1 MMAVVNRVQV
11 LMLLTL
17 LGFMSTCFAQEKSAS
32 KREQQ
37 SLKDIEIRNL
47 FVPEDAASVVLGE
60 LKNTGQQYL
69 PIDSKSIK
77 RLLAAKTSKDLS
89 SFQMAEFDMAL
100 TGEDLLTGV
109 GSFFVPESIDPIS
122 IEFQS
127 NVFFN
132 EPKSARVLGAKPLI
146 GTKASGR
153 TVFQTKQGGWFT
165 ANATALLNS
174 NQRFSTLQF
183 PAASNG
189 AKVRIS
195 VPRSLKLYCKQ
206 QFGVVHQ
213 CNEQDQGI
221 EVDQYLV
228 ESTDGRV
235 DILVLDRV
243 HQTRTIDIEA
253 ELNFDMSYASVFF
266 KTRLDP
272 RQIVEGGLVIK
283 LPDGFTC
290 SNVLVND
297 IDVAFQIVGL
307 TKDGKGSGVQV
318 GISQGQ
324 LPDSKYNL
332 TVRCERKLGKKSA
345 LAFGGFS
352 ISGNEVGQYRLSI
365 PRTSAWEYE
374 RIVSAG
380 FVIQEGEVDR
390 LFFSQA
396 MPKTELIL
404 EVVKNTKP
412 TETERLS
419 VSAASGIIKSIQV
432 IVNARRNAI
441 LKLNEGWEI
450 KSIVDVQQDE
460 FPLAINRRRTDTGA
474 ILLLSNEENVIRIVA
489 EKKVNPRVDYSVRDF
504 LIVPMVGRDS
514 TVEFTNGFADDQ
526 TVRISADSG
535 LPEESDQNGQV
546 QTVFE
551 AVEDCRFQFSSQ
563 SGLVSV
569 DNEYLILI
577 EVSQTSVKARYLVSV
592 RGGAS
597 GGVNVVGIS
606 GVDQWTTTSI
616 GQKVGTLMS
625 DDEKRLLGLDLTLPF
640 WILPNAKEAQEKTQF
655 VSEVVFPLDPTK
667 ALNVPLPFSV
677 AGIEPRGEIQL
688 VCIDSGMRILV
699 QDLDEV
705 PSQLRF
711 DDARKFVISGV
722 SPKIQIQQQDVGASV
737 DSIEPVSRKLTI
749 RSNGSRHEKI
759 HCVIQRGAVAS
770 ARRPESENAPASN
783 DSVSND
789 SVSNDLEVYS
799 FFQIFVSVDERL
811 IDAWMSIGERDLRG
825 QNAAG
830 VWEFRIPHTIFQ
842 DAKPLEI
849 VLNMRYAKSEQWVIS
864 SENESTV
871 TINGKLLELDCQ
883 AIEVSRSYVSVYP
896 HFAFS
901 SSVNESLVSV
911 LWLPLQICDTAT
923 AKDLFGS
930 YFESLSNQQPALQS
944 AYVIRREVLISI
956 GVCLFFLAVA
966 YGVVAR
972 RLRYVLMLALVSIA
986 LGMVLNGVA
995 ALVFCFLFWG
1005 SSFGV
1010 VIRELR
1016 FLCTFRRLVPALVL
1030 LGTLFPPILNGQ
1042 ETKNSS
1048 IKLVPSTDEKE
1059 IRYIVYP
1066 VDKDSKT
1073 MGIGYLPR
1081 DLYEMATEDTVSK
1094 SPIFHSSS
1102 IQIDATNDPKS
1113 LRLLFSFDVTCF
1125 EGEITLPYFF
1135 DEAVFLEDTISVN
1148 GRIVDFLPD
1157 LKNQIV
1163 NVSLSNPGRKKID
1176 IELYQ
1181 QLPVKAFEIKLPTSG
1196 LVAVTNNSALEL
1208 LAEGSGFSTES
1219 SLNRPTKKILKQ
1231 GVRTFLYQNRVI
1243 GFAVSRGNGTV
1254 SVLEDIEFSKNL
1266 ERRTVVLI
1274 NDASAVYDVKLT
1286 VPSNHKFTN
1295 TGDANLLLDP
1305 STDTITV
1312 LELSKIQEIVFEKK
1326 SNVFG
1331 VFHAQPIDVR
1341 DVKVQTHF
1349 LRLNGGD
1356 GVSVNPNS
1364 NNSSAFRTQTELISE
1379 FSSIE
1384 NNPEIRA
1391 KLVNPAVAIFD
1402 AKVSLP
1408 SISVTA
1414 EQTSVTGS
1422 SIHRHFMSAAS
1433 HRIDAEFNVSFSTPL
1448 ESFLIVL
1455 PDGFE
1460 MPTVE
1465 LGSVRLPTYRMSPRK
1480 IIVVTKELQAGA
1492 YRFVINSQRKIS
1504 SPKRTVSTIEFD
1516 LANVITTHQ
1525 IWLDRTL
1532 RVKPSPALIPPLTR
1546 QINGRFLLAGTLS
1559 FDEGVI
1565 SLVNKG
1571 ELASDVISM
1580 EDAIR
1585 FRNGRVLH
1593 GLQIMLQPEMS
1604 SGIQIGISLPLDATE
1619 IEMVTKSCALKVE
1632 RSDLFGAKQI
1642 WISPEFGSSNR
1653 ISVTFESE
1661 LTGNGVGLPSL
1672 IGQSLATK
1680 SVVVP
1685 RRFSDDELIW
1695 NIAAAKPSGQKV
1707 ICRLPATQ
1715 DFLRY
1720 EVEERI
1726 EPTPLIELVE
1736 YVFHEDESTLACR
1749 FYLSPNGAKEIR
1761 LQIDLNQHLVSA
1773 TLCGRFR
1780 QAIRLPDGEYK
1791 FDLLDHRFS
1800 QTLDL
1805 VIQIPKL
1812 DRTKQLIHLPH
1823 VFDWPIE
1830 KSFIQFQIHEK
1841 HYSEKDL
1848 RFASFSEVDSSRKI
1862 YFRKAVETFDLNR
1875 SKLSEISWRETL
1887 LKLSQIAGIDFDSNK
1902 YPSLSRAND
1911 LLAEGSWKPDGLVFD
1926 KRIENE
1932 ISADKPVWILSGN
1945 NVSIELFTPGRKI
1958 NYSWMVSVV
1967 VWTVALGTLG
1977 ILLQRWFP
1985 KLIQPL
1991 FSFSLITCL
2000 WLFSVAWIILTPQSI
2015 FAWCLIILAFCMAFF
2030 FVINAVEFVRSRRRD
2045 RLSTED

>member
-1 MMAVVNRVQV
+1 MMAVVNRVQI
-11 LMLLTL
+11 LMLLVL
-17 LGFMSTCFAQEKSAS
+17 LGFVSTCVAQEKSAS
-32 KREQQ
+32 QREQQ
-37 SLKDIEIRNL
+37 SFKDIEIRNL
-47 FVPEDAASVVLGE
+47 FVPEEAASVVLGE
-60 LKNTGQQYL
+60 LKDTGQQYL
-69 PIDSKSIK
+69 PIDIRSIK
-77 RLLAAKTSKDLS
+77 LLLAAKTSKDLS

-109 GSFFVPESIDPIS
+109 GTFFVPESTDPIS

-132 EPKSARVLGAKPLI
+132 EPKSARVLGATPI
-146 GTKASGR
+146 MGAQASGR
-153 TVFQTKQGGWFT
+153 AVFQTEQGGWFT
-165 ANATALLNS
+165 ATATALLNS

-195 VPRSLKLYCKQ
+195 VPRTLKLFCKQ

-213 CNEQDQGI
+213 CHEQDQGI
-221 EVDQYLV
+221 DVDQYLV
-228 ESTDGRV
+228 TTTDGRV
-235 DILVLDRV
+235 DILVLDQV
-243 HQTRTIDIEA
+243 HQARTIDIEA
-253 ELNFDMSYASVFF
+253 ELNFDISYASVVFR
-266 KTRLDP
+266 TRLNP
-272 RQIVEGGLVIK
+272 RQFLEGGLVIN
-283 LPDGFTC
+283 LPYGFTC

-307 TKDGKGSGVQV
+307 TKDSKGSGVQV
-318 GISQGQ
+318 EIGQGL

-332 TVRCERKLGKKSA
+332 TVRCERKLGRTSS

-365 PRTSAWEYE
+365 PETSAWGYE
-374 RIVSAG
+374 RIVSDG
-380 FVIQEGEVDR
+380 FVIQEGEIDR
-390 LFFSQA
+390 LFFSQTI
-396 MPKTELIL
+396 PKSELIL
-404 EVVKNTKP
+404 DVVKNTKP
-412 TETERLS
+412 TETEKLS
-419 VSAASGIIKSIQV
+419 VSATSGIIKSIQV
-432 IVNARRNAI
+432 IVNARRNTI

-474 ILLLSNEENVIRIVA
+474 ILVLSNEENVIRIVA

-504 LIVPMVGRDS
+504 LIVPMVGRES
-514 TVEFTNGFADDQ
+514 TVEFTDGFADDQ

-535 LPEESDQNGQV
+535 LPIESDQNGQI

-577 EVSQTSVKARYLVSV
+577 EVSETSVKASYSVSV
-592 RGGAS
+592 RGGVS
-597 GGVNVVGIS
+597 GAANVVGIK
-606 GVDQWTTTSI
+606 GVERWTTTSV

-625 DDEKRLLGLDLTLPF
+625 NDEKRLLGLDLTLPF
-640 WILPNAKEAQEKTQF
+640 WILPNVKESQEKTQF
-655 VSEVVFPLDPTK
+655 VAEVVFPFDSTK

-677 AGIEPRGEIQL
+677 AEIEPRGEIQL
-688 VCIDSGMRILV
+688 VCIDSGMRVLV
-699 QDLDEV
+699 EDLDEV
-705 PSQLRF
+705 PSQLQV

-722 SPKIQIQQQDVGASV
+722 SPKIQIQRPDVGVSF
-737 DSIEPVSRKLTI
+737 DSIEPVSRKLII

-770 ARRPESENAPASN
+770 TRRTESENDPTSN
-783 DSVSND
+783 GSQAD
-789 SVSNDLEVYS
+789 S
-799 FFQIFVSVDERL
+799 FFQVFVSVDERL

-830 VWEFRIPHTIFQ
+830 VWEFRIPNTMSQ
-842 DAKPLEI
+842 EAKSLGI

-871 TINGKLLELDCQ
+871 TINGKLLELDYQ
-883 AIEVSRSYVSVYP
+883 AIDVSRSYVSVYP

-901 SSVNESLVSV
+901 SSVGESLASV

-930 YFESLSNQQPALQS
+930 YFESLSSQQPASKS

-972 RLRYVLMLALVSIA
+972 RLRYVLILALVSIA
-986 LGMVLNGVA
+986 SGMVLNGVP

-1016 FLCTFRRLVPALVL
+1016 YLCTFRRLVPALVL
-1030 LGTLFPPILNGQ
+1030 LFTLFPPVLNGQ
-1042 ETKNSS
+1042 EANNSS
-1048 IKLVPSTDEKE
+1048 VKSVPSTDEKQ
-1059 IRYIVYP
+1059 IKYIVYP

-1073 MGIGYLPR
+1073 IGIGYLPR
-1081 DLYEMATEDTVSK
+1081 DLYEMATEDTASK

-1102 IQIDATNDPKS
+1102 IQIDATNDRKS
-1113 LRLLFSFDVTCF
+1113 LRISFSFDVTCF
-1125 EGEITLPYFF
+1125 EGDVTLPYFF
-1135 DEAVFLEDTISVN
+1135 EGAVFLEDTISVN
-1148 GRIVDFLPD
+1148 GRSVEFFPD
-1157 LKNQIV
+1157 LRNQIV

-1181 QLPVKAFEIKLPTSG
+1181 QLPMEAFEIKLPTSG
-1196 LVAVTNNSALEL
+1196 LVALTNNSDLEL
-1208 LAEGSGFSTES
+1208 LAEGSGLSTEF
-1219 SLNRPTKKILKQ
+1219 SLNRPTKKNLKQ
-1231 GVRTFLYQNRVI
+1231 GIRMFLNQNRVI
-1243 GFAVSRGNGTV
+1243 RFAVSRGNATV

-1266 ERRTVVLI
+1266 ERRTVLLI
-1274 NDASAVYDVKLT
+1274 NGASPIYDIKLT
-1286 VPSNHKFTN
+1286 VPRNHKFAN
-1295 TGDANLLLDP
+1295 TEDGNLLLDP

-1312 LELSKIQEIVFEKK
+1312 LELSKSQEIVFEKK

-1331 VFHAQPIDVR
+1331 VFHPQPIDIR
-1341 DVKVQTHF
+1341 DVKVQSHF

-1356 GVSVNPNS
+1356 GVRVNPNS
-1364 NNSSAFRTQTELISE
+1364 NNSSPFSTQTELISE

-1384 NNPEIRA
+1384 NNPELRT
-1391 KLVNPAVAIFD
+1391 KLANRVVAIFD

-1433 HRIDAEFNVSFSTPL
+1433 HRIDAEFNLSFSTPL
-1448 ESFLIVL
+1448 DSFLIVL

-1465 LGSVRLPTYRMSPRK
+1465 LGNVRLPTYRMSSRE

-1516 LANVITTHQ
+1516 LASVITTHQ

-1532 RVKPSPALIPPLTR
+1532 RANPSPALITPLTR
-1546 QINGRFLLAGTLS
+1546 QIKGRFLLAGTLG

-1571 ELASDVISM
+1571 ELASDIISM
-1580 EDAIR
+1580 EDEIR

-1593 GLQIMLQPEMS
+1593 VLQIMLQPEIAT
-1604 SGIQIGISLPLDATE
+1604 GIQIGISLPLDATE

-1632 RSDLFGAKQI
+1632 RSDLFGVKQI

-1653 ISVTFESE
+1653 ITVKFESE
-1661 LTGNGVGLPSL
+1661 LSGNGVGLPSL

-1695 NIAAAKPSGQKV
+1695 NIAAAKPNGQKV
-1707 ICRLPATQ
+1707 VCSLPATQ

-1761 LQIDLNQHLVSA
+1761 LQIDLSQHLVSA
-1773 TLCGRFR
+1773 SLCGRFR
-1780 QAIRLPDGEYK
+1780 QAIRLPDGEYI

-1805 VIQIPKL
+1805 VIQIPKS
-1812 DRTKQLIHLPH
+1812 DKTKQLIHLPQ

-1830 KSFIQFQIHEK
+1830 KSFIQFQIHEQLF
-1841 HYSEKDL
+1841 SEKDL
-1848 RFASFSEVDSSRKI
+1848 RFASFSEVDSSRKN

-1875 SKLSEISWRETL
+1875 SKLSEISWRGTL
-1887 LKLSQIAGIDFDSNK
+1887 LQLSQIAGIDFDSNK

-1911 LLAEGSWKPDGLVFD
+1911 LLADGSGKPDVLVFD
-1926 KRIENE
+1926 KRVENE

-1945 NVSIELFTPGRKI
+1945 HVSIQLFTPVQKI
-1958 NYSWMVSVV
+1958 NYSWMMSVFV
-1967 VWTVALGTLG
+1967 CTVAIGALG

-2000 WLFSVAWIILTPQSI
+2000 WLFSVAWVILTPQSI
-2015 FAWCLIILAFCMAFF
+2015 FAWCLIILSFCMAFF
-2030 FVINAVEFVRSRRRD
+2030 FVINAVEFVRSRRRA